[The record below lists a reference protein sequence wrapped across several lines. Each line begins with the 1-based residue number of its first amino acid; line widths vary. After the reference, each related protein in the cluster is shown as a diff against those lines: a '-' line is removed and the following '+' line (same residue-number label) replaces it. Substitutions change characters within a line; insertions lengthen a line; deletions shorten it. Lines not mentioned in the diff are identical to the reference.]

1 MAPSFDRRSFVN
13 LHVCDCS
20 VCAVGGGGAHKPFP
34 GSGEADLFL
43 TGGGDAESCAQLRKL
58 PESTYSPA
66 SKQPDVGFTLE
77 SLISHHTLDDLYEGP
92 P

>member
-1 MAPSFDRRSFVN
+1 MFVIAAFV
-13 LHVCDCS
+13 LTV
-20 VCAVGGGGAHKPFP
+20 GGAHKPFP

-43 TGGGDAESCAQLRKL
+43 TGGGDTESCAQLRKL

-77 SLISHHTLDDLYEGP
+77 SLISYHTLDDLYEGP